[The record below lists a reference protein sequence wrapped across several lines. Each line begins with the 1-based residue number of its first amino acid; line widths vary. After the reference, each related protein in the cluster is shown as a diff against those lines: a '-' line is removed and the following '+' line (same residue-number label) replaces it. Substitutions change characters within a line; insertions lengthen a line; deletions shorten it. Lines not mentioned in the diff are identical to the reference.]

1 MNTHAK
7 KGEKKTTN
15 KHKKSKT
22 KAKHKHQKK
31 NLLNL
36 IPIH

>member
-1 MNTHAK
+1 MQK
-7 KGEKKTTN
+7 KRKKQQIGT
-15 KHKKSKT
+15 KKSKT

-31 NLLNL
+31 NL

>member
-1 MNTHAK
+1 MNTQAK
-7 KGEKKTTN
+7 KEEKTTN
-15 KHKKSKT
+15 KHKK
-22 KAKHKHQKK
+22 AKQRQNISTKK